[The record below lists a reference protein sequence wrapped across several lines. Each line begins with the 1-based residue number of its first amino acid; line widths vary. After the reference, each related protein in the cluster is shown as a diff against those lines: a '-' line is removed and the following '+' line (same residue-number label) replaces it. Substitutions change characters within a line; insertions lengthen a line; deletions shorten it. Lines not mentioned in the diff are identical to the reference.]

1 MSNSLKNLL
10 IVLVISGAI
19 LYLINRSPKIV
30 SEKFSMLSTLVSDTN
45 SLING
50 QYNENTHQLVGEEI
64 SDEEISDEEISDEEE
79 HSFRPTEEESNYAQ
93 VSGSNQ
99 DFVLS
104 DINQSTSLSST
115 KNVNVG
121 QRIDSNISSNLI
133 NNMESEEEYSEAD
146 EEQYRKIDQKL
157 DEEEDFRKYLS
168 SGKEDL
174 DEDID
179 EELGKEIGEEE
190 YAIKPYAEEELS
202 QFLISNEEEESRGRR
217 GLFQEEEESRG
228 RRGLFQEEE
237 ESRGRRGL
245 FQEEEERI
253 MQENNF
259 GEEENNFGE
268 EENNFGEEENN
279 FGEEENN
286 FGEEENNFG
295 EEESNTNQE
304 MKNRFK
310 HQVKCGTFI
319 EPKYNKRISGCGTK
333 SQMKLYKPMNK
344 KLNDLRNSRSDDMPK
359 SIRDLYN
366 ESVPDLKETQET
378 STCQHVQKGVTMN
391 ACSNNFSVIGEET
404 STLDGNLYANDNCF
418 DPYSTF

>member
-1 MSNSLKNLL
+1 MMSNSLKNLL

-50 QYNENTHQLVGEEI
+50 QYNENTHQLVG
-64 SDEEISDEEISDEEE
+64 EEISDEEISDEEE

-237 ESRGRRGL
+237 E
-245 FQEEEERI
+245 RI
-253 MQENNF
+253 MQ
-259 GEEENNFGE
+259 
-268 EENNFGEEENN
+268 
-279 FGEEENN
+279 ENN

>member
-1 MSNSLKNLL
+1 MMSNSLKNLL

-237 ESRGRRGL
+237 E
-245 FQEEEERI
+245 RI
-253 MQENNF
+253 MQ
-259 GEEENNFGE
+259 
-268 EENNFGEEENN
+268 
-279 FGEEENN
+279 ENN